1 MEKLQTCPVCETINF
16 EVFLNTKDHFLTEES
31 FTISKCLNCGFLF
44 TNPRPSETDSNRYY
58 QSEAYISHSNT
69 DKGLI
74 SRIYKR
80 IRNHSLNK
88 KISLIKKYIQSG
100 NALDIGCGTGHFLN
114 QLSKSGFTVHGI
126 EPGEEARQFAT
137 KQFRLSIH
145 PKLDAIDPKL
155 IQYDVITLWHVL
167 EHIYTLDSYMKKIR
181 NLLSEKGIL
190 VVAVPNPESYDA
202 KYYGKFWAAYD
213 LPRHLYHFSQK
224 TIQLLFTK
232 YQFETI
238 NIVPLKFD
246 SFYVSMLS
254 EKYKTGKN
262 NYPQAFFKGLKSNMY
277 AKKNQTNYSSLI
289 YVLKLKIS

>member
-114 QLSKSGFTVHGI
+114 QLSKT
-126 EPGEEARQFAT
+126 
-137 KQFRLSIH
+137 
-145 PKLDAIDPKL
+145 
-155 IQYDVITLWHVL
+155 
-167 EHIYTLDSYMKKIR
+167 
-181 NLLSEKGIL
+181 
-190 VVAVPNPESYDA
+190 
-202 KYYGKFWAAYD
+202 
-213 LPRHLYHFSQK
+213 
-224 TIQLLFTK
+224 
-232 YQFETI
+232 
-238 NIVPLKFD
+238 
-246 SFYVSMLS
+246 
-254 EKYKTGKN
+254 
-262 NYPQAFFKGLKSNMY
+262 
-277 AKKNQTNYSSLI
+277 
-289 YVLKLKIS
+289 